1 MLRLLQIRLEW
12 WTLILCFANIAV
24 LAQSNTTNLTIA
36 LHLLQSMPECGR
48 ICLLDAISVSPCE
61 ATDIDCSCH
70 NENITKQTEAC
81 VMDSCTIKES
91 LSMYPQQEAG
101 VLLTVSATKN
111 TTQTMCGRPVR
122 DGRGPGQRNVITG
135 LTFSTLAYIIRIASK
150 LSWQNGQL
158 MSTLWWDDAMITF
171 VMGLVFPISFSA
183 ILLNREGL
191 STDVWTV
198 PFDNITRILKAQIY
212 YWDEDLY
219 LSALPAV
226 KISLLLTYLR
236 IFGHDREF
244 RRLVYIVIGLNVGY
258 STSFVLI
265 SVFQC
270 LPIECA
276 WLRWSGEYSCR
287 CNHINAQGW
296 AAAALNVILDIMTLS
311 SPLPSLYR
319 MQLNKRKK
327 FWVLLMFCVGF
338 FVTVVSILRLQVLI
352 QFGDSQNLTWDYTA
366 VGYWSTIELHV
377 SVVCACM
384 PAIRSLLRR
393 SIPTIMGQSTTKTGD
408 RGASTGRSGGSRT
421 GGGEFG
427 NSVTI
432 RARGSDEIDIIT
444 LQDYTPGSRDTN
456 QSHGEPEVRIDASGR
471 VYAVG

>member
-12 WTLILCFANIAV
+12 WTLILCFASIAV
-24 LAQSNTTNLTIA
+24 PAQSNTTNLTVA
-36 LHLLQSMPECGR
+36 LQLLQSMPECGR
-48 ICLLDAISVSPCE
+48 TCLLDAISISPCE
-61 ATDIDCSCH
+61 ATDIECSCH
-70 NENITKQTEAC
+70 NDNITTQTEAC
-81 VMDSCTIKES
+81 VLDSCTIKES
-91 LSMYPQQEAG
+91 L
-101 VLLTVSATKN
+101 TTKN
-111 TTQTMCGRPVR
+111 TTYTLCGRPVR

-135 LTFSTLAYIIRIASK
+135 LTFSTLAYVIRIASK
-150 LSWQNGQL
+150 LSWQDGRVK
-158 MSTLWWDDAMITF
+158 STLWWDDAMITF

-183 ILLNREGL
+183 VLLNREGL

-198 PFDNITRILKAQIY
+198 PFDNITRILKIY

-236 IFGHDREF
+236 IFGHDRKF
-244 RRLVYIVIGLNVGY
+244 RHLVYIVIALNVGY
-258 STSFVLI
+258 WISFVLI

-276 WLRWSGEYSCR
+276 WLRWSGEYPCR

-296 AAAALNVILDIMTLS
+296 AAAALNVVLDIMTLS
-311 SPLPSLYR
+311 LPLPSLYR

-327 FWVLLMFCVGF
+327 FWVILMFCVGF

-352 QFGDSQNLTWDYTA
+352 QFGDSHNLTWDYTA

-384 PAIRSLLRR
+384 PAIRNLLRR
-393 SIPTIMGQSTTKTGD
+393 FIPTIMGQSTAKTGD
-408 RGASTGRSGGSRT
+408 RGASTGRSGRAST
-421 GGGEFG
+421 GGGKFG

-444 LQDYTPGSRDTN
+444 LQDYTPGSRDTD
-456 QSHGEPEVRIDASGR
+456 QSHGEPEVRVDASGR
-471 VYAVG
+471 VYAVE